1 MDRHEIPG
9 PGGRTLDV
17 VAAGEEGAPAL
28 VFHHGSPGSGLLHS
42 TEIESAERL
51 GARLIA
57 YSRPGFGGSSPAE
70 GRVVADAA
78 EDVAAILDALGVE
91 RFATYGWSGGGP
103 HALACGALLGDRC
116 AAAASLAGVAP
127 HDAEGLAWKDGMG
140 EDNVEEFGAAEKGE
154 EAARAFLAPQA
165 AALAGASPRELV
177 DGMRTLL
184 SDVDVAAIGDDLG
197 AWLAD
202 GF

>member
-103 HALACGALLGDRC
+103 HALACAALLGDRVL
-116 AAAASLAGVAP
+116 AAATWAGAAP
-127 HDAEGLAWKDGMG
+127 SDADDLDFMAGMG
-140 EDNVEEFGAAEKGE
+140 ADNVTEFGAAFAGE
-154 EAARAFLAPQA
+154 AKLRPLLEQMREGMLGATGEQLAE
-165 AALAGASPRELV
+165 EL
-177 DGMRTLL
+177 RSLL
-184 SDVDVAAIGDDLG
+184 SPPDVA
-197 AWLAD
+197 
-202 GF
+202 